1 LHLVSFSVE
10 FISENMKL
18 RSSFIYNKT
27 QRKELLILATVVFC
41 GLAMSFYIDFE
52 SEDTL
57 KLNSPRIVAIKQAI
71 DSMNKKT
78 EDNSPTIFPFNP
90 NFITDYKGY
99 TLGMTPEEIDR
110 LLTYRSENKWINSAE
125 DFQSVTQVSD
135 SLLAVISPYFKFPEW
150 VKNPQNTP
158 SPNKFN
164 KPQLIEKSFEAK
176 IDLNKA
182 TAEELEQVRGIGKVL
197 SNRIIEYR
205 TRLGGFHSDSQ
216 LSDVYG
222 LQEETLQRLFLS
234 FTVKTPIEIQKINVN
249 EASASDFS
257 TLPGISFELGKKM
270 WEFRRLRQRIDSIT
284 EFKKVDGMTEAKFR
298 QIQLYL
304 LVE

>member
-1 LHLVSFSVE
+1 
-10 FISENMKL
+10 MKL

-27 QRKELLILATVVFC
+27 QRKELLILSLVVFC
-41 GLAMSFYIDFE
+41 GLAMSFYVDFE

-57 KLNSPRIVAIKQAI
+57 KLNSPQIVAIQNAI
-71 DSMNKKT
+71 DSMNNIT
-78 EDNSPTIFPFNP
+78 EDNSPAIFPFNP

-99 TLGMTPEEIDR
+99 TLGMSPEEIDR
-110 LLTYRSENKWINSAE
+110 LLRYRNENKWINSAE
-125 DFQSVTQVSD
+125 DFQSVTQISD

-150 VKNPQNTP
+150 VTNTP
-158 SPNKFN
+158 EKPFSTGTN
-164 KPQLIEKSFEAK
+164 KPQLVEKSFEAK

-216 LSDVYG
+216 LRDVYG
-222 LQEETLQRLFLS
+222 LQEEALQRLFLS
-234 FTVKTPIEIQKINVN
+234 FTVKTPIEIHKINVN

-257 TLPGISFELGKKM
+257 TLPGVSFDLGKKM

-284 EFKKVDGMTEAKFR
+284 EFKKVDGMSEAKFR